1 MLFGKR
7 IKGFIFRRFKRAV
20 YEMAKSAEK
29 EDLNATIDQ
38 ILGLLR
44 FKGRGIHING
54 SITIKNPHNVSIG
67 NNVHIGQNAFFQGY
81 GGLTIEDNAHI
92 SRNVTI
98 YTYSH
103 QYNGEVLPYDTG
115 MIVKPVHIE
124 KNVWIGMNVSIIPGV
139 TIGEGAIVGMGTIVS
154 GDIPPMAVVGSP
166 PFRIIKY
173 RDKSHYVSLEK
184 TSRYGG
190 VGGKPLAS
198 AQIQQFKRQDVKP

>member
-1 MLFGKR
+1 MILEKT
-7 IKGFIFRRFKRAV
+7 IKGFIFRRFKRV
-20 YEMAKSAEK
+20 MYEMVKSAEND
-29 EDLNATIDQ
+29 DLNLQIDQ
-38 ILGLLR
+38 TLGLLK

-103 QYNGEVLPYDTG
+103 QYMGEVLPYDTG

-124 KNVWIGMNVSIIPGV
+124 KNAWIGMNVSIIPGV
-139 TIGEGAIVGMGTIVS
+139 TIGEGAIIGMGTIVS
-154 GDIPPMAVVGSP
+154 SDIPPLAVVGAP
-166 PFRIIKY
+166 PCRTIKY
-173 RDKSHYVSLEK
+173 RDKTHYAALEDR
-184 TSRYGG
+184 SSYGG
-190 VGGKPLAS
+190 VGGAPLTS
-198 AQIQQFKRQDVKP
+198 AQIQQFKRPDVKS